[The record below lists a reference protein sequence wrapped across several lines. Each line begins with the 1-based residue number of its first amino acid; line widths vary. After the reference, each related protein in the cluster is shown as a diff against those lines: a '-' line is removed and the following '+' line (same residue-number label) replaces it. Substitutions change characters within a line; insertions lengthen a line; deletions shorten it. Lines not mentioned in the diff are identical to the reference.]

1 MSQPTTGIL
10 LNSTAPAA
18 PAGNQN
24 AKPQSDGATPLQSIS
39 FYPQPATAALLG
51 VVKPDGTSIT
61 VDATGKISAV
71 ASLTNPMTTAGDI
84 IVGGAAG
91 APTRLAAGA
100 AASVLTSNGPGVAP
114 SYQSAAG
121 GGSAGAL
128 VLLEQHTASNS
139 AELDFTASFS
149 ATYDDYQIEILGLI
163 PATNGGAALLQFST
177 NGGSSYD
184 TSGVYDWGHNNCT
197 LGGSS
202 GQNGQTGVA
211 GVFIFADS
219 VGTGLLSTATPGMA
233 CSLKIYDPLNAANYK
248 YVAGSGIAQYSG
260 NSLRYIFTVAGAYRN
275 LAAANAFRIIMS
287 SGNIAAGTV
296 RCYGVA
302 KA

>member
-1 MSQPTTGIL
+1 MPPTIIN
-10 LNSTAPAA
+10 LNNTTPAA
-18 PAGNQN
+18 PAGSQN
-24 AKPQSDGATPLQSIS
+24 VEWQA
-39 FYPQPATAALLG
+39 
-51 VVKPDGTSIT
+51 
-61 VDATGKISAV
+61 DANDPRNVSAYIPEGL
-71 ASLTNPMTTAGDI
+71 SNPMTTAGDI
-84 IVGGAAG
+84 IIGGAAG

-100 AASVLTSNGPGVAP
+100 AATVLTSNGPGVAP
-114 SYQSAAG
+114 SYQAPAAG
-121 GGSAGAL
+121 GGAGAL

-163 PATNGGAALLQFST
+163 PSTNGAAALLQFST
-177 NGGSSYD
+177 DGGSSYD
-184 TSGVYDWGHNNCT
+184 AGLIYDWGHNNCT

-202 GQNGQTGVA
+202 GQNGQTGV
-211 GVFIFADS
+211 GGIVIFADS
-219 VGTGLLSTATPGMA
+219 VGTGLLSSATPGMA
-233 CSLKIYDPLNAANYK
+233 CSLNIYDPLNATNYK

-260 NSLRYIFTVAGAYRN
+260 NSLRYIFTVGGAYRQA
-275 LAAANAFRIIMS
+275 AAANAFRIIMN